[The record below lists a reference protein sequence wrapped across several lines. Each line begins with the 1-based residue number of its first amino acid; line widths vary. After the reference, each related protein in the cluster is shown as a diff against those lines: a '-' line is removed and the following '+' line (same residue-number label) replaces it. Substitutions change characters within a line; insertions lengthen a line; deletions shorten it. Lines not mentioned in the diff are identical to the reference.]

1 MGVYFLLGAAIIAI
15 VAYVVIKVI
24 MVIVSSARKKKYL
37 NAVITSVI
45 LLGFFAFIYVMA
57 VKMMDYADKVLHE
70 GLR

>member
-24 MVIVSSARKKKYL
+24 MVIVAYARKKKYL
-37 NAVITSVI
+37 NAGITSLI